1 MKYKSIYNVII
12 LLFLWCFT
20 TKTNAQTL
28 VWQENF
34 DSTTINP
41 ATWTYDLGDGC
52 ANGICGWGNS
62 ELEYYTNRT
71 ENARIE
77 DGKLVIEAR
86 REAFGGKQFTSARL
100 KTEKLMHFKYGT
112 LEARIKIPN
121 LTKGL
126 WPAFWTLGTV
136 GGTWPNIG
144 EIDIM
149 EVGAAAALA
158 ANLGNKQVSS
168 AAHWGDSTGKHQF
181 NVFHIDAAMDLSLDY
196 HLYKMVWT
204 PQYIKMYLDNMEY
217 YTLDIS
223 GGVAANMSEFHNPH
237 FVLLNLAVGGQ
248 YTELYTEGSITA
260 QLPSKMYVDYVKLY
274 QNKGDVLNLLADN
287 SKASTDKYGIV
298 TDNTPVNVVLNPASE
313 IKPKKVK
320 KTRSQ
325 KNRNNQKP
333 KRGGFVNN
341 K

>member
-1 MKYKSIYNVII
+1 
-12 LLFLWCFT
+12 
-20 TKTNAQTL
+20 
-28 VWQENF
+28 
-34 DSTTINP
+34 
-41 ATWTYDLGDGC
+41 
-52 ANGICGWGNS
+52 
-62 ELEYYTNRT
+62 
-71 ENARIE
+71 
-77 DGKLVIEAR
+77 
-86 REAFGGKQFTSARL
+86 
-100 KTEKLMHFKYGT
+100 
-112 LEARIKIPN
+112 
-121 LTKGL
+121 
-126 WPAFWTLGTV
+126 
-136 GGTWPNIG
+136 
-144 EIDIM
+144 
-149 EVGAAAALA
+149 
-158 ANLGNKQVSS
+158 
-168 AAHWGDSTGKHQF
+168 
-181 NVFHIDAAMDLSLDY
+181 
-196 HLYKMVWT
+196 
-204 PQYIKMYLDNMEY
+204 
-217 YTLDIS
+217 
-223 GGVAANMSEFHNPH
+223 MSEFHNPH